1 MDKNKIL
8 KNNISWGLIWKG
20 VSFIV
25 SYLTIPFLLKYL
37 GDEYYGIWITIY
49 VILNIAYFMDL
60 GIYLGLRNKL
70 TESFSKQDSKQTKQ
84 YLSTAYF
91 SFGIVVLLMLIFGL
105 ILIYSL
111 NLQNVFNTSLDSV
124 ILRRILIL
132 SLFLVSISIIL
143 NLFKTIF
150 EALQKSAKVEMAL
163 AFYQILVLIQI
174 LLLPLFI
181 KQSIFWISFIY
192 GFSNI
197 VIALIFSINF
207 FSKNPDLFPSFNFF
221 SKEKLKDIM
230 SLGFHFFIIQLS
242 LIVIFSTDNLIIT
255 HYVNPVETTIY
266 SNVLKVFQPILILSA
281 IIFKTLWPLYN
292 NAFQNTD
299 IHWIRNT
306 LRKLNY
312 YFFIII
318 LILLVVYFSF
328 DGITKIWLGR
338 IFVYN
343 DYLLIFMSL
352 FVLLRIY
359 GDIYMTFVNGIGK
372 IKLQMW
378 LYIFGAIINIPLSI
392 WFIKHTDLGSS
403 GVILATSI
411 SILPLTILIPIQT
424 IKILKSKASKALQ

>member
-49 VILNIAYFMDL
+49 VILNVAYFMDL

-372 IKLQMW
+372 IKFQMW

-424 IKILKSKASKALQ
+424 IKILKSKASQALQ